1 MKSLF
6 HEIGSIRFELRGE
19 LESCEAAFHTDSPEP
34 ELWILRVEMCAPAGV
49 SLPEVTLSFP
59 VPMRDVQV
67 RWMPDYP
74 ACHHLL
80 PYWWK
85 GGWIPSS
92 LNWNAPV
99 ISYFNLE
106 GENRLSYAFS
116 DVQTLIKL
124 HTGPSEQAELIN
136 VLSLPPPEKAKRK
149 WSFSLRIDRRTVHFS
164 KALADIARWYEEA
177 YPPAPVPEAARLPF
191 YSTWYQFQRDV
202 SAGELERELPELGRC
217 NLRNMILDD
226 GWNCAGPTNPG
237 VFAHC
242 GDWVAAPERFPDMAA
257 HIRRFQERGI
267 RYMLWFPVPFVGV
280 QAEKDFRRFQ
290 GKYLNP
296 DPAVCGVLDP
306 RFPEVREYLVGVYE
320 KFVRQWNLDGLKLD
334 FIDSFSTG
342 ENDPA
347 RRENFAG
354 RDLHSLPEAVDLL
367 LSDIRKRLTAIK
379 PEIMIEFRQRYI
391 GPGMRRYGTIFR
403 AADCAMDLLENRVRT
418 VDLRLLAGA
427 TAVHSDML
435 IWSPHDTPETAALQ
449 IQNVLFSVPQISC
462 RLSNL
467 PDSHKRML
475 SFWMSFCTRHRE
487 TLQLGTFHPEHPELS
502 YPLISAIGE
511 EEAITAVYLSG
522 CLVRQIPRREQ
533 IVVNATH
540 TDELLLKLDTST
552 AATVFDMFGKR
563 RRRCRLEPGT
573 VVFSVPPAGFLV
585 LAQEEKRVLGS

>member
-6 HEIGSIRFELRGE
+6 HEIDSLRFELRGE
-19 LESCEAAFHTDSPEP
+19 LEECEVAFHTESPEP
-34 ELWILRVEMCAPAGV
+34 ELWILGVALRAGAGV
-49 SLPEVTLSFP
+49 ALPGVTLSFP

-85 GGWIPSS
+85 GGWIPSA
-92 LNWNAPV
+92 LNRNAPV
-99 ISYFNLE
+99 VSYFNLA
-106 GENRLSYAFS
+106 GENRLSYALS
-116 DVQTLIKL
+116 DARSPVKL
-124 HTGPSEQAELIN
+124 HTGPTEQAELVN
-136 VLSLPPPEKAKRK
+136 TFSLTPPEGGGRE
-149 WSFSLRIDRRTVHFS
+149 WNFSLRIDRRALHFS
-164 KALADIARWYEEA
+164 EALADIARWYEDA

-202 SAGELERELPELGRC
+202 SAAELERELPELERC
-217 NLRNMILDD
+217 GLRNMILDD
-226 GWNCAGPTNPG
+226 GWNCSGATKPG

-242 GDWVAAPERFPDMAA
+242 GDWAAAPERFPDMAA
-257 HIRRFQERGI
+257 HIRRIQERGI
-267 RYMLWFPVPFVGV
+267 RYMLWFPVPLIGV
-280 QAEKDFRRFQ
+280 QAKEDFRRFQ

-306 RFPEVREYLVGVYE
+306 RFPEVREYLAGVYE

-334 FIDSFSTG
+334 FIDNFSAG

-354 RDLHSLPEAVDLL
+354 RDRHSLPEAVELL
-367 LSDIRKRLTAIK
+367 LSDIRQRLTAIK

-391 GPGMRRYGTIFR
+391 GPGMRQFGTIFR

-418 VDLRLLAGA
+418 VDLRLLAGS

-435 IWSPHDTPETAALQ
+435 IWPPHDAPETAALQ

-462 RLSNL
+462 RLREL

-475 SFWMSFCTRHRE
+475 SFWMGFCTRHRE
-487 TLQLGTFHPEHPELS
+487 TLQQGVFRPEHPELS
-502 YPLISAIGE
+502 YPLISATGG

-522 CLVRQIPRREQ
+522 CLIRQIPRLKH

-540 TDELLLKLDTST
+540 TGELLLELDTP
-552 AATVFDMFGKR
+552 AAAAVFDVFGER
-563 RRRCRLEPGT
+563 RSSRRLEPG
-573 VVFSVPPAGFLV
+573 VAAVSVPPAGFLE
-585 LAQEEKRVLGS
+585 LERVKKE

>member
-6 HEIGSIRFELRGE
+6 HEIGPIHFELRGE
-19 LESCEAAFHTDSPEP
+19 LESCKAAFHSDSPEP
-34 ELWILRVEMCAPAGV
+34 ELWILQVELRAAAGV
-49 SLPEVTLSFP
+49 PLPEVTLSFP

-116 DVQTLIKL
+116 DVQTQVKL

-136 VLSLPPPEKAKRK
+136 VLSLPPPEKTKRE
-149 WSFSLRIDRRTVHFS
+149 WSFSLRIDRRAVHFS
-164 KALADIARWYEEA
+164 RALADIARWYEEM

-202 SAGELERELPELGRC
+202 SAGALELELPELGRC

-226 GWNCAGPTNPG
+226 GWNCAGPTKPG

-242 GDWVAAPERFPDMAA
+242 GDWAAAPERFPDMAA

-267 RYMLWFPVPFVGV
+267 RYMLWFPIPFIGV
-280 QAEKDFRRFQ
+280 QAERDFHRFQ
-290 GKYLNP
+290 GKYLT
-296 DPAVCGVLDP
+296 PAPTVCGVLDP
-306 RFPEVREYLVGVYE
+306 RFPEVRDYLVGVYE

-334 FIDSFSTG
+334 FIDSFSIR

-347 RRENFAG
+347 QAENFAG

-367 LSDIRKRLTAIK
+367 LADIRDRLTAIK

-418 VDLRLLAGA
+418 VDLRLLAGS

-435 IWSPHDTPETAALQ
+435 IWPPHDTPETAALQ

-462 RLSNL
+462 RLRDL
-467 PDSHKRML
+467 PESHKRML
-475 SFWMSFCTRHRE
+475 SFWMAFCTRHRE
-487 TLQLGTFHPEHPELS
+487 TLQLGTFRPEHPELS
-502 YPLISAIGE
+502 YPLISAIGK
-511 EEAITAVYLSG
+511 EEAITAVYLSS
-522 CLVRQIPRREQ
+522 CLVRQIPCQKQ
-533 IVVNATH
+533 IVINATH
-540 TDELLLKLDTST
+540 TEELLLKLDTP
-552 AATVFDMFGKR
+552 AAVTSFNVFGEQQQT
-563 RRRCRLEPGT
+563 CRLKSGIVT
-573 VVFSVPPAGFLV
+573 ISVPPAGFLN
-585 LAQEEKRVLGS
+585 LEPAGN